1 MLTVSIILATLAFLR
16 NVTGEPFLK
25 LTSDG
30 PVVLDAT
37 ITFKAQLFG
46 AQEYEPPYYFT
57 FSKLF
62 RLEIGSYQLIF
73 TSYYSSLKNKNDLFQ
88 VMMPVLGTG
97 MNSPVIP
104 LM

>member
-1 MLTVSIILATLAFLR
+1 MDVMLTVPFILATLAFLR

-57 FSKLF
+57 FSKF
-62 RLEIGSYQLIF
+62 F
-73 TSYYSSLKNKNDLFQ
+73 SLKIAISNLF
-88 VMMPVLGTG
+88 LRL
-97 MNSPVIP
+97 N
-104 LM
+104 

>member
-1 MLTVSIILATLAFLR
+1 MNLRITSLSVSYF
-16 NVTGEPFLK
+16 K
-25 LTSDG
+25 L
-30 PVVLDAT
+30 
-37 ITFKAQLFG
+37 Q
-46 AQEYEPPYYFT
+46 
-57 FSKLF
+57 
-62 RLEIGSYQLIF
+62 IGSYQLIF

>member
-1 MLTVSIILATLAFLR
+1 MNLRITSLSVS
-16 NVTGEPFLK
+16 
-25 LTSDG
+25 
-30 PVVLDAT
+30 
-37 ITFKAQLFG
+37 
-46 AQEYEPPYYFT
+46 Y
-57 FSKLF
+57 F

-73 TSYYSSLKNKNDLFQ
+73 TSYYSSLKYKNNNDLFQ

>member
-1 MLTVSIILATLAFLR
+1 MDVMLTVSFILATLAFLR
-16 NVTGEPFLK
+16 NATGEPFLK

-62 RLEIGSYQLIF
+62 SFKIVISNSFLRL
-73 TSYYSSLKNKNDLFQ
+73 N
-88 VMMPVLGTG
+88 
-97 MNSPVIP
+97 
-104 LM
+104 

>member
-1 MLTVSIILATLAFLR
+1 MYVMLTVSIILATLAFLK

-57 FSKLF
+57 FSKF
-62 RLEIGSYQLIF
+62 F
-73 TSYYSSLKNKNDLFQ
+73 SLKIAISNLF
-88 VMMPVLGTG
+88 LRL
-97 MNSPVIP
+97 N
-104 LM
+104 